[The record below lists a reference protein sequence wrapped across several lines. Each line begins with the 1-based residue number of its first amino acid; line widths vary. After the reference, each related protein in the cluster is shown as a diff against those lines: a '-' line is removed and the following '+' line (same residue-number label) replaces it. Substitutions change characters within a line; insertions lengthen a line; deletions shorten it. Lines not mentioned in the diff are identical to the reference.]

1 MPIKSAKF
9 ALFLVHTMHSIK
21 KRVQNYYFFLTYAS
35 ARVHFLSFS
44 SFCLH
49 ICVFFRTFAAD
60 FNSLMEIANTEH
72 KEKPAVYKETIP
84 SMLRRCKEWD
94 YKGRGIYMLT
104 LVVRDRQP
112 LLGTLAGD
120 TENAY
125 IDLSN
130 LGKAVNT
137 EVEGIPSH
145 FPQIRVLGKQV
156 MPDHLHMLL
165 FVQEPIPVHLTSVI
179 TGFKFGCNRHYWNSL
194 IEIANTK
201 HPDITNHQRVSCA
214 AEFKEAEKKIGFWD
228 DGYHDRILFH
238 DGQLDAM
245 IRYMADN
252 PRRLALKRANP
263 DLFRLH
269 RQTLVGGIA
278 CTTLGNIFLADYP
291 QRAVLQCSRSLSPA
305 DIAALRDECLAE
317 AANGTIYITAAIS
330 EGEKTI
336 AHTLREAGYP
346 LIILLENGFPKPD
359 DPHYKYFKPQGVYF
373 EACAA
378 GRLLLVEPS
387 PALLDRP
394 DIAAQVTTKAGDLPH
409 TSKRYR
415 FLALNALAAEIAR

>member
-1 MPIKSAKF
+1 MSE
-9 ALFLVHTMHSIK
+9 
-21 KRVQNYYFFLTYAS
+21 YFFLPKFAQ
-35 ARVHFLSFS
+35 VKIFLYLCSRKMTENY
-44 SFCLH
+44 H
-49 ICVFFRTFAAD
+49 R
-60 FNSLMEIANTEH
+60 EI
-72 KEKPAVYKETIP
+72 IP

-125 IDLSN
+125 IDLSD

-145 FPQIRVLGKQV
+145 FPQIRILGKQV

-165 FVQEPIPVHLTSVI
+165 FVQEPIPVHLTSVV

-194 IEIANTK
+194 IEIANTE
-201 HPDITNHQRVSCA
+201 HPDITDHQRVSCA
-214 AEFKEAEKKIGFWD
+214 AEFKEAEKKRGFWD

-238 DGQLDAM
+238 DRQLDAM
-245 IRYMADN
+245 IRYIADN

-263 DLFRLH
+263 DLFRLQ

-291 QRAVLQCSRSLSPA
+291 QRAVLQCSRSLTPA

-317 AANGTIYITAAIS
+317 ATNGTIYITAAIS

-336 AHTLREAGYP
+336 ARTLREAGFP
-346 LIILLENGFPKPD
+346 LIILLENGFPNPD

-387 PALLDRP
+387 PALFDRP
-394 DIAAQVTTKAGDLPH
+394 DIAAQVTTKASDLPH

-415 FLALNALAAEIAR
+415 FLALNAIAAEIAGK

>member
-1 MPIKSAKF
+1 
-9 ALFLVHTMHSIK
+9 
-21 KRVQNYYFFLTYAS
+21 
-35 ARVHFLSFS
+35 
-44 SFCLH
+44 
-49 ICVFFRTFAAD
+49 
-60 FNSLMEIANTEH
+60 MEIANTEH
-72 KEKPAVYKETIP
+72 TEKPAVYKETIP
-84 SMLRRCKEWD
+84 SMLRRCKDWD

-125 IDLSN
+125 IDLSD

-165 FVQEPIPVHLTSVI
+165 FVQEPIPVHLTSVV

-194 IEIANTK
+194 IEIANTE

-245 IRYMADN
+245 IRYIADN

-305 DIAALRDECLAE
+305 DIAALRDKCLAE

-336 AHTLREAGYP
+336 ARTLREAGFP

-415 FLALNALAAEIAR
+415 FLALNAIAAEIAGK